1 MFTTLECWTESLNCP
16 RAQACEE
23 HRFMRTTV
31 SWGPQPEEGE
41 PPHVMLRCGW
51 CGGERYR
58 QTRQQEGRRPR
69 RTDTSYGRRPQMV
82 QGSWDIWL
90 FELENNETDKPGTGR
105 GESHAGLT
113 HPVDAG
119 HRWSRVLG
127 HLAVQTG
134 EKWVWLHLTPYTKP
148 ILGN

>member
-1 MFTTLECWTESLNCP
+1 MYGCESWTVKKAERQRIDAFEL
-16 RAQACEE
+16 
-23 HRFMRTTV
+23 
-31 SWGPQPEEGE
+31 
-41 PPHVMLRCGW
+41 W
-51 CGGERYR
+51 CR

-90 FELENNETDKPGTGR
+90 FELEKNETDKLGTGR

-127 HLAVQTG
+127 LRAKRLGPGWAELA
-134 EKWVWLHLTPYTKP
+134 H
-148 ILGN
+148 